1 MEQTMSRKILMILT
15 SHALMGDT
23 GQATGF
29 WAEEVATPYFALV
42 DAGAVVHLASPQGG
56 AVPVDPGSLKPRGSN
71 APIVERFLADGKL
84 QAELK
89 QTQRA
94 SAVDAGSYDA
104 VFFPGGH
111 GTMWDLPTDPGVT
124 RAVEAAY
131 AGNKIIAT
139 VCHGASA
146 LVTAK
151 GPDGLSVVRG
161 VRINAFTD
169 AEEAE
174 VGLNGVVPFHLE
186 SRLRALGAR
195 FESAPNW
202 AAFAIHDGRFI
213 TGQNPQSSELVA
225 QLVLKALDL
234 VSLRAAA

>member
-1 MEQTMSRKILMILT
+1 MSRKILMILT
-15 SHALMGDT
+15 SHARMGDT
-23 GQATGF
+23 GQATGV
-29 WAEEVATPYFALV
+29 WAEELATPYFALI
-42 DAGAVVHLASPQGG
+42 DAGAVVHLASTQGG
-56 AVPVDPGSLKPRGSN
+56 AVPVDPGSVKPRGSN
-71 APIVERFLADGKL
+71 VPIVERFLADARL

-94 SAVDAGSYDA
+94 SAVDAGIYDA

-131 AGNKIIAT
+131 VGNKLIAS
-139 VCHGASA
+139 VCHGAAA

-151 GPDGLSVVRG
+151 TPEGLPVVRG
-161 VRINAFTD
+161 VRINSFTD

-186 SRLRALGAR
+186 SRLRELGAR

-202 AAFAIHDGRFI
+202 AAFAIHDGRFV

-225 QLVLKALDL
+225 QLVLKALGL
-234 VSLRAAA
+234 VSLREAA

>member
-1 MEQTMSRKILMILT
+1 MSRKILMILT
-15 SHALMGDT
+15 SHARMGDT
-23 GQATGF
+23 GQATGV
-29 WAEEVATPYFALV
+29 WAEELATPYFALI
-42 DAGAVVHLASPQGG
+42 DAGAVVHLASTQGG
-56 AVPVDPGSLKPRGSN
+56 AVPVDPGSVKPRGSN
-71 APIVERFLADGKL
+71 VPIVERFLADARL

-94 SAVDAGSYDA
+94 SAVEAGIYDA

-131 AGNKIIAT
+131 VGNKLIAS
-139 VCHGASA
+139 VCHGVAA

-151 GPDGLSVVRG
+151 TPEGLPVVRG
-161 VRINAFTD
+161 VRINSFTD

-186 SRLRALGAR
+186 SRLRELGAR

-202 AAFAIHDGRFI
+202 AAFAIHDGRFV

-225 QLVLKALDL
+225 QLVLKALGL
-234 VSLRAAA
+234 VWLREAA